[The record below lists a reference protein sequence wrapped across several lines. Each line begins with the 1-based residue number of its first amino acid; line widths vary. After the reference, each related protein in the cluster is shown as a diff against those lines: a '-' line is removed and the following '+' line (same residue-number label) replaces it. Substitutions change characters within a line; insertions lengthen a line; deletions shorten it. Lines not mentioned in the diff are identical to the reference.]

1 MKPTLPHHR
10 WLVVDD
16 NPEVLEVTALYLRTV
31 PGVEV
36 TAFSRPEDVV
46 QACLTDPTSFEL
58 LVTDFDMPGMDGIE
72 LACQLAARAPRLR
85 VLLMTGSHL
94 NEFQLLRPEVH
105 FVLPKPFTREM
116 LLAGAAAL
124 VGPHDLPKR
133 SRDDAWSIA
142 RSE

>member
-1 MKPTLPHHR
+1 MQLSLPHHR

-16 NPEVLEVTALYLRTV
+16 NPEVLNITALFLRSV
-31 PGVEV
+31 PDVEV
-36 TAFSRPEDVV
+36 TAFSRPEDVI

-72 LACQLAARAPRLR
+72 LACHLAASAPRLR

-105 FVLPKPFTREM
+105 LVLSKPFTREM

-124 VGPHDLPKR
+124 VGLHDFPERPIDDGR
-133 SRDDAWSIA
+133 SFA
-142 RSE
+142 RAE

>member
-1 MKPTLPHHR
+1 MKPSLPHHR

-16 NPEVLEVTALYLRTV
+16 NPEVLEIAVLYLRTV
-31 PGVEV
+31 PDVEV
-36 TAFSRPEDVV
+36 IAFSRPEDVV
-46 QACLTDPTSFEL
+46 KACLTDPTSFEL

-72 LACQLAARAPRLR
+72 LACQLAASAPRLR

-105 FVLPKPFTREM
+105 LVLPKPLTREM
-116 LLAGAAAL
+116 LLAGAASL
-124 VGPHDLPKR
+124 VGSQDFPKR
-133 SRDDAWSIA
+133 SVDEPWSVA

>member
-16 NPEVLEVTALYLRTV
+16 NPEVLKITALFLRSV
-31 PGVEV
+31 PDVEV
-36 TAFSRPEDVV
+36 TAFSRPEDVI

-72 LACQLAARAPRLR
+72 LACQLAVNAPRMR

-105 FVLPKPFTREM
+105 LVLPKPFTREM
-116 LLAGAAAL
+116 LLAGAATL
-124 VGPHDLPKR
+124 VGSRDFPKR
-133 SRDDAWSIA
+133 SGDDAWSIA